1 MAEQRRLGVAGED
14 PLFLGT
20 ELLATFHQRPLTVDE
35 LTDWMRSLLAIAG
48 DTPTLRKNADQASGV
63 IWALYLTWRITA
75 EEAEGLIEHLNQ
87 LCSLHYHS
95 QLIGRCT
102 DRQHHPQEKDHERA
116 TAPLRPARPANDDNF
131 R

>member
-1 MAEQRRLGVAGED
+1 MADQRRLGVAGED

-35 LTDWMRSLLAIAG
+35 LTEWMRSLLAIAG
-48 DTPTLRKNADQASGV
+48 DTPTLQKNADQASGA

-87 LCSLHYHS
+87 LCGLHHHS
-95 QLIGRCT
+95 PT
-102 DRQHHPQEKDHERA
+102 DR
-116 TAPLRPARPANDDNF
+116 PAH
-131 R
+131 